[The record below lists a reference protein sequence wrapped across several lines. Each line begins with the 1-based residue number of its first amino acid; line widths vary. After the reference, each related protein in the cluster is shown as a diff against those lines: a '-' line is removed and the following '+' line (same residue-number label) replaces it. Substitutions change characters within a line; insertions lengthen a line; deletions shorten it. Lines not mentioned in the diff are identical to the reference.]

1 MLQLSVR
8 STVILAVAWLVSR
21 LLTRASAATRHLVW
35 HTAILAVLAA
45 PLVTPIVPRMPVAV
59 PPGMQQLSA
68 ALAARVEGATRG
80 RLNTGSDPAVG
91 LSTPAVTP
99 PAVGLSSS
107 SGATSTTD
115 LGGLLSSMWLAGSLG
130 LALWFVTGW
139 LLAARLVWRADPAPA
154 TWLVDLEELR
164 RKLRINANVGLGALR
179 QRASPIAVGFFRS
192 TILLPSTAVSWSDD
206 RRRAVLLHELAHIK
220 RGDCRIQ
227 ALAQAACALY
237 WFNPLVWTAFRA
249 LRTERERACDDEV
262 LRTGTLASTY
272 AAHLLE
278 IARDLRPTFGPRTAL
293 AMARPS
299 ELEGRVLAVLATRRA
314 RVPVAASRWLV
325 TTSVVVTT
333 ALALGVTPFAQTST
347 EPLPELSSLAPR
359 YLSSAEPTTSERLEA
374 HRARARASATIAESE
389 DSDAREHAVLA
400 LGATA
405 SEAAIPALVRA
416 LDDDSQD
423 VREKA
428 AFALGLMSTADVIE
442 PLLKALRD
450 PDAQVREKA
459 ALGLALRRSARSV
472 DALIEA
478 ADDPDSQVREKVA
491 MALGTSGDPRAAAVL
506 TNALKDPDS
515 QVREKAE
522 LALRLLSTAQPDDV
536 TADIVRGGL
545 RGLVQGLL
553 NLAR

>member
-1 MLQLSVR
+1 ML
-8 STVILAVAWLVSR
+8 AWER
-21 LLTRASAATRHLVW
+21 FGR
-35 HTAILAVLAA
+35 
-45 PLVTPIVPRMPVAV
+45 TP
-59 PPGMQQLSA
+59 
-68 ALAARVEGATRG
+68 
-80 RLNTGSDPAVG
+80 
-91 LSTPAVTP
+91 
-99 PAVGLSSS
+99 
-107 SGATSTTD
+107 
-115 LGGLLSSMWLAGSLG
+115 
-130 LALWFVTGW
+130 
-139 LLAARLVWRADPAPA
+139 
-154 TWLVDLEELR
+154 
-164 RKLRINANVGLGALR
+164 
-179 QRASPIAVGFFRS
+179 SPIAVGFFRS

-237 WFNPLVWTAFRA
+237 WFNPLVWTA
-249 LRTERERACDDEV
+249 LRDFGTERERACDDEV

-299 ELEGRVLAVLATRRA
+299 ELEGRVFAVLATQQA

-333 ALALGVTPFAQTST
+333 ALALGVTPFAQTSST

-359 YLSSAEPTTSERLEA
+359 YLSSAEPTTGERLEA
-374 HRARARASATIAESE
+374 HRARAAASATIAES
-389 DSDAREHAVLA
+389 DNPDARKHAVLELA
-400 LGATA
+400 ATA
-405 SEAAIPALVRA
+405 SETAIPALVRA

-428 AFALGLMSTADVIE
+428 ALALGLLSTADVIE

-459 ALGLALRRSARSV
+459 ALGLALRRSANSV

-522 LALRLLSTAQPDDV
+522 LGLRLLSTAQPDDV